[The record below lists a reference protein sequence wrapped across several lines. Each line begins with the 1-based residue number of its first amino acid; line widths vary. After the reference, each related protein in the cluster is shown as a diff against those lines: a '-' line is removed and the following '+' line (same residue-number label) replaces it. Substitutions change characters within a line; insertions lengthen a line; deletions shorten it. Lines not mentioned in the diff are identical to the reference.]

1 VTRAL
6 WATFA
11 TLAAFVAIGLGI
23 ALGVGA
29 PDPGVYERA
38 AAGIFGCLGLG
49 AGLTALSSTVE
60 ADLPFRPR
68 SSRPEEP
75 TDAGTDALVALER
88 SLRFGA
94 SAAGD
99 FHTQVRPRLMTLANA
114 CLGRHGVALS
124 DRERA
129 TELLGTDAFD
139 LVDPTREPPADRFE
153 PGVPVARVRRLVDRL
168 ETLEGSR

>member
-1 VTRAL
+1 M
-6 WATFA
+6 
-11 TLAAFVAIGLGI
+11 
-23 ALGVGA
+23 
-29 PDPGVYERA
+29 
-38 AAGIFGCLGLG
+38 
-49 AGLTALSSTVE
+49 
-60 ADLPFRPR
+60 PFRPR

-99 FHTQVRPRLMTLANA
+99 FHTQVRPRLMTVANA
-114 CLGRHGVALS
+114 CLARHGVALS

-139 LVDPTREPPADRFE
+139 LVDPTCEPPADRFE